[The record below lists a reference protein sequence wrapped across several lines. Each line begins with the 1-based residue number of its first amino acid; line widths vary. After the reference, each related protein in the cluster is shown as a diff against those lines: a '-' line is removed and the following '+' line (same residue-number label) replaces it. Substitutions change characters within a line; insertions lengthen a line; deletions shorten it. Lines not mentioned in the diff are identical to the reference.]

1 MLSDSSIL
9 RQVGRQSKKV
19 ATYKQLLRELGLKG
33 DDRRELAN
41 RLHAL
46 VKKGELLETDSGR
59 YSIPKTATNRNML
72 VGRLSMHRDG
82 FGFVI
87 PDAATLDSN
96 LKSRLAGDV
105 FIPPPAVGS
114 SMHGDRVLVG
124 ITAFR
129 AGGRAEGRIIRSV
142 SRAHPTIV
150 GIFHY
155 GHRGNYVTPLDGKVG
170 QEIIIPPGREKPKN
184 LTTGHMEDT
193 GESKGGKAAKHRV
206 VGKEA
211 AQHTDWQDLDGVV
224 VDV

>member
-1 MLSDSSIL
+1 MLTDTSIL
-9 RQVGRQSKKV
+9 RHVARQPKKI

-33 DDRRELAN
+33 DDRRELAD
-41 RLHAL
+41 RLRTL
-46 VKKGELLETDSGR
+46 VKQGELLETDSGR

-87 PDAATLDSN
+87 PDPATLDPA

-105 FIPPPAVGS
+105 FIPPPATGS
-114 SMHGDRVLVG
+114 AMHGDQVLLE

-129 AGGRAEGRIIRSV
+129 PDGRAEGRIIRSV

-155 GHRGNYVTPLDGKVG
+155 GHRNNYVTPLDGKVG
-170 QEIIIPPGREKPKN
+170 QEIIIPPGMEKPKT
-184 LTTGHMEDT
+184 LTTGDTEDA
-193 GESKGGKAAKHRV
+193 GESQGGKAAKHRV
-206 VGKEA
+206 VGNEA
-211 AQHTDWQDLDGVV
+211 AQHTDWD
-224 VDV
+224 